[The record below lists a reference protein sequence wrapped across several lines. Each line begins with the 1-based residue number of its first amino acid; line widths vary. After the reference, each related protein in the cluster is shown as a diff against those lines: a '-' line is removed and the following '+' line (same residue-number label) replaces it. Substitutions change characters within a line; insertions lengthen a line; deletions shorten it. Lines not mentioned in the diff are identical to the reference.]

1 MNHELK
7 ARMKTRREGWSLVE
21 TTVGMLVGTIALVAL
36 AGVMISTSHLQAL
49 SLSRMELTS
58 IGETKLDQLRS
69 HAALT
74 TTDTMKLSVG
84 GSLNSNVANHYEV
97 VTSARGRAYTIRWT
111 VASGLSGTRNVTV
124 RVAPSGLR
132 KNEVPY
138 VDVNTLMLIR

>member
-1 MNHELK
+1 MNHEPK
-7 ARMKTRREGWSLVE
+7 ASLRARRMGWSLVE
-21 TTVGMLVGTIALVAL
+21 TTVGMLVGTVALMAL
-36 AGVMISTSHLQAL
+36 AGVMISTSHLQSL

-84 GSLNSNVANHYEV
+84 GSLNSNVANHYDIL
-97 VTSARGRAYTIRWT
+97 TSARGREYTLRWT

-124 RVAPSGLR
+124 RVQPSSKR

>member
-1 MNHELK
+1 MSNEPTKL
-7 ARMKTRREGWSLVE
+7 MTGRRAGWSLVE
-21 TTVGMLVGTIALVAL
+21 TTVGMLVGTIALMAL
-36 AGVMISTSHLQAL
+36 AGVMISTSHLQSL

-58 IGETKLDQLRS
+58 VGETKLDQLRS

-84 GSLNSNVANHYEV
+84 GSLSSNVANHYEV
-97 VTSARGRAYTIRWT
+97 VTSARGRQYTLRWT

-124 RVAPSGLR
+124 RVQPSGSR